1 MIFYLFLFSFD
12 ISSETIIICLH
23 LPYGL
28 NLALV
33 ILMSDI
39 AEFNKSR
46 APLFINLDIPDIKH
60 LERCLEIIL
69 RKLLETR
76 KYQTQ
81 FSKRSPSYE
90 DRRDDA
96 QARPNKKSIDFL
108 CMPCK
113 NYAKKELRNSK
124 K

>member
-28 NLALV
+28 NIAWV

-46 APLFINLDIPDIKH
+46 APLFINLDIPYIRH

-81 FSKRSPSYE
+81 FSKRS
-90 DRRDDA
+90 
-96 QARPNKKSIDFL
+96 QNKGQTLI
-108 CMPCK
+108 
-113 NYAKKELRNSK
+113 
-124 K
+124 